1 MKKIPITINYDC
13 VICKNIIIPSNVK
26 EFVELLK
33 NLFAIDDKL
42 FGMNSF
48 LISYKEIDNKTKELK
63 PGLKIIEPHEKFD
76 NLNAAIKANKVKEI
90 FISEKKYIGTLYE
103 KPDNFEKK
111 IEEVVFNELYNA
123 RNKIINQCLEYQKNS
138 EANNKMN
145 NKVNTQL
152 HRKMCC
158 VCQNDQLYGFIYRS
172 ILEPE
177 KYYCNKCAFSTENL
191 PPLLKIP

>member
-1 MKKIPITINYDC
+1 MKKIPITINYDG

-63 PGLKIIEPHEKFD
+63 PELKIIEPHEKFD

-90 FISEKKYIGTLYE
+90 FISEKK
-103 KPDNFEKK
+103 
-111 IEEVVFNELYNA
+111 
-123 RNKIINQCLEYQKNS
+123 
-138 EANNKMN
+138 
-145 NKVNTQL
+145 
-152 HRKMCC
+152 
-158 VCQNDQLYGFIYRS
+158 IYRN
-172 ILEPE
+172 I
-177 KYYCNKCAFSTENL
+177 
-191 PPLLKIP
+191 I